1 MARLYCME
9 CHTVVGESGAG
20 WHGDRGTGFGL
31 CQTCGQH
38 GGVTRAAASSPATAN
53 ARPGQVVTPPG
64 APDRARR
71 ASYSIRET
79 QDDLEE
85 V

>member
-9 CHTVVGESGAG
+9 CHTVVGESAG
-20 WHGDRGTGFGL
+20 GWQGDRGAGFGL

-38 GGVTRAAASSPATAN
+38 GGATRAGASATAN
-53 ARPGQVVTPPG
+53 ARPGQGVTQPG

-71 ASYSIRET
+71 ASHSIRET

>member
-9 CHTVVGESGAG
+9 CHTVVGESAG
-20 WHGDRGTGFGL
+20 GWQGDRGTGFGL

-38 GGVTRAAASSPATAN
+38 GGATRAAALNSAMASAC
-53 ARPGQVVTPPG
+53 PGQVVTQPG
-64 APDRARR
+64 ASDRPRR
-71 ASYSIRET
+71 ASHSIRET